1 MGYSPYSSY
10 KNLPSNIAFMKC
22 IVVHYS
28 EIGTKGG
35 NRRWFEKRLADNI
48 RNSVGGEVKRINGR
62 IIIKNPKH
70 EEKLK
75 YISGIYSYALG
86 EEVASDLSAIKKT
99 ALELAKKSKAK
110 TFRVTA
116 TRSDKSF
123 PYTSMKVNEI
133 VGGEVWKKT
142 KKKVKLKDADLEI
155 FIEIVGGSAYVFG
168 EKILCIGGMPV
179 GTAGRLVCLMSGGID
194 SPVAAYRMMTRGCKI
209 VFVHFHNHD
218 PFVKKITDLVK
229 ILSQYQ
235 GKSKLYLVPFK
246 AIQQQII
253 KKTDP
258 RYRMIIYRRVM
269 MQIAEDIMH
278 KEHALGL
285 ITGDSVAQVA
295 SQTLENINSIYDA
308 VKTPIFAPLI
318 GTHKQEIIETA
329 RGIGTYETSIRPYT
343 DCCSVLVAKHPATK
357 STVEE
362 VRAMEKK
369 LRIKTLI
376 KKTMKETEIVK
387 I

>member
-1 MGYSPYSSY
+1 
-10 KNLPSNIAFMKC
+10 MKC

-142 KKKVKLKDADLEI
+142 KKKVKLKDAELEI

-269 MQIAEDIMH
+269 MQIAEEIMH

-329 RGIGTYETSIRPYT
+329 KGIGTYETSIKPYT
-343 DCCSVLVAKHPATK
+343 DCCSVLVAKHPATR

>member
-1 MGYSPYSSY
+1 
-10 KNLPSNIAFMKC
+10 MKC
-22 IVVHYS
+22 VVVHYS

-35 NRRWFEKRLADNI
+35 NRRFFERRLADNI
-48 RNSVGGEVKRINGR
+48 RNNVGGTVTRINGR
-62 IIIKNPKH
+62 ILVKDPKH
-70 EEKLK
+70 PEKLK
-75 YISGIYSYALG
+75 HISGIYSYSPAEEIESNLAEMKKAAL
-86 EEVASDLSAIKKT
+86 AI
-99 ALELAKKSKAK
+99 AKASKAK
-110 TFRVTA
+110 TFRLSA
-116 TRSDKSF
+116 SRSDKSF
-123 PYTSMKVNEI
+123 AYTSMRVNEL
-133 VGGEVWKKT
+133 VGGDVWKKT
-142 KKKVKLKDADLEI
+142 KKKVKLKNPELEI
-155 FIEIVGGSAYVFG
+155 FIEIVGGKAYVYS

-194 SPVAAYRMMTRGCKI
+194 SPVAAYRMMTRGCKVI
-209 VFVHFHNHD
+209 FVHFHNHD

-235 GKSKLYLVPFK
+235 GRSKLYLVPFK
-246 AIQQQII
+246 DIQQQII

-269 MQIAEDIMH
+269 MQIAEEIMH

-308 VKTPIFAPLI
+308 VKTPIFSPLI

-329 RGIGTYETSIRPYT
+329 KGIGTYETSIKPYT

-357 STVEE
+357 STVDE
-362 VRAMEKK
+362 VRAMDKK